1 MDEKN
6 CLKVIK
12 FHNLCCKLKKV
23 IRTGWKVWHV
33 EDDRVESIAEHVFG
47 SCMLAVGIMSEIEN
61 CNLDENKVIAMI
73 ALHETEEILIGD
85 ITPYEDDKMKT
96 KKECGKQAVAELF
109 SNLDFS
115 INFEN
120 LIKEF
125 EEFKT
130 PEAKFARMCDK
141 LEAGLQAYMYEDK
154 INYSKID
161 ERILNNEI
169 IQNAINNGAECVGDY
184 FTFNDSQLFDQTF
197 KDIAK
202 VAKKYYTNK

>member
-33 EDDRVESIAEHVFG
+33 EDDRLESIAEHVFG
-47 SCMLAVGIMSEIEN
+47 TCMLAVGIMSEIEN

-73 ALHETEEILIGD
+73 VLHETEEILIGD

-96 KKECGKQAVAELF
+96 KRERGKQAVNKLFSHLDFTENF
-109 SNLDFS
+109 SNL
-115 INFEN
+115 IE
-120 LIKEF
+120 EF
-125 EEFKT
+125 EECKT

-154 INYSKID
+154 ISYYKVDNDFYF
-161 ERILNNEI
+161 NEI
-169 IQNAINNGAECVGDY
+169 TNKSPNKDVHCVADSFIFNASD
-184 FTFNDSQLFDQTF
+184 LFDQTF